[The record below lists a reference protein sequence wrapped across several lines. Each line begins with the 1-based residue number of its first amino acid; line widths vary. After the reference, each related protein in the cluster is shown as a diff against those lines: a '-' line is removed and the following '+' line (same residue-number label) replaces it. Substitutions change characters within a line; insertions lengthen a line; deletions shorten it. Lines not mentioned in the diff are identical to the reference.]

1 MMGFQLQSSPI
12 VVHVKCVLK
21 VKKIFLRMDLEDTNA
36 ANNWNFHIL
45 RQNMPSFYG
54 NHGDNFFLWI
64 TESSIREA

>member
-1 MMGFQLQSSPI
+1 ME
-12 VVHVKCVLK
+12 
-21 VKKIFLRMDLEDTNA
+21 LEDTSA
-36 ANNWNFHIL
+36 ANDWNFHIL